1 MTTDADNFWDRV
13 GSAEGLARAPSL
25 FMDWLMYSLDY
36 IPNKFYF
43 AVLANEP
50 GAADKLSTLY
60 KELGEHGVILLDAD
74 GVPTCLSG
82 KKPVL
87 KRGAR
92 A

>member
-60 KELGEHGVILLDAD
+60 KELGGWKTRFSSICRQAAHGVFRRRCWT
-74 GVPTCLSG
+74 PFQ
-82 KKPVL
+82 
-87 KRGAR
+87 
-92 A
+92 